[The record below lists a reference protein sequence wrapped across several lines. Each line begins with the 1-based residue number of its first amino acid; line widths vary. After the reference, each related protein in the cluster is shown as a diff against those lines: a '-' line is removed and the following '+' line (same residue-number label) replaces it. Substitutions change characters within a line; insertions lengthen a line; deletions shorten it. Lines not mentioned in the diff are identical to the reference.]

1 MHQPRQTMRPTLT
14 HLITDK
20 FPRLRLPM
28 VAGFA
33 TLAIGLSG
41 CLDFERFRH
50 EKYVCNSYDLDI
62 EEIIIRRAKAGKT
75 VAINGFKRDRE
86 GLIAGISETDAVIK
100 VDGLKLMID
109 REVGSVSALRGKR
122 YYKLSCKQTIF
133 TI

>member
-1 MHQPRQTMRPTLT
+1 MTRLR
-14 HLITDK
+14 TDK

-33 TLAIGLSG
+33 ALAIGLSG
-41 CLDFERFRH
+41 CVVFERFRH

-75 VAINGFKRDRE
+75 VVIAGFKKDRE

>member
-1 MHQPRQTMRPTLT
+1 MTRLRN
-14 HLITDK
+14 DK
-20 FPRLRLPM
+20 ILRPRLPAF
-28 VAGFA
+28 VGFTA
-33 TLAIGLSG
+33 LAIGLSG

-50 EKYVCNSYDLDI
+50 EKYVCNSYKLDI
-62 EEIIIRRAKAGKT
+62 VEIIIRRAKPGKT
-75 VAINGFKRDRE
+75 VMILGFKRDRK

-109 REVGSVSALRGKR
+109 REAGSVSALSGKR

>member
-1 MHQPRQTMRPTLT
+1 MHQPQHRTRPTLT
-14 HLITDK
+14 
-20 FPRLRLPM
+20 RLRTNKSPRTHFTA

-33 TLAIGLSG
+33 ALAIGLSG

-75 VAINGFKRDRE
+75 VVIAGFERDRE

-100 VDGLKLMID
+100 VDGLKIMID
-109 REVGSVSALRGKR
+109 RKVGSVSALRGKR

>member
-1 MHQPRQTMRPTLT
+1 LR
-14 HLITDK
+14 TDK
-20 FPRLRLPM
+20 ILRPRLP
-28 VAGFA
+28 VVVGFTA
-33 TLAIGLSG
+33 LAISLSS

-50 EKYVCNSYDLDI
+50 EKYVCNSYELDI
-62 EEIIIRRAKAGKT
+62 EEIIIRRAKPGKT
-75 VAINGFKRDRE
+75 VMITGFKRDRK

-109 REVGSVSALRGKR
+109 REAGFVSALRGKR